1 MGKNYSALIQ
11 NLKSRSNP
19 DMIAERMMFSANYEK
34 ELSEVSYNKALEYV
48 KRSMQSVGADYTAR
62 SKEAGE
68 RVKKHLALVLSNV
81 TYRYQGSVET
91 DTHIIGRSDIDLLVI
106 CDNSFHYDRVGV
118 SQELASPL
126 VNENRKSKLRQTASL
141 PDYNGNHIVDLLTI
155 RLESEKKLDSVYD
168 ECDTTKAKA
177 IRIENKDL
185 KREVDVVTAGW
196 YRSVESIA
204 NPSPDNKSIQV
215 FDKSNFTLGHAHS
228 PFLAIKRVNDRD
240 IDVNGRLKKMIRFLK
255 NLKCDADA
263 DSGKIDLNSFD
274 LNAICYSILPQTYSG
289 KDYVELVGILYNHLK
304 TITESISYRDA
315 IVSVDGSEYIFRDK
329 PTKLQA
335 VTLLLKELHLVAKD
349 IVNELNYRRIAV

>member
-1 MGKNYSALIQ
+1 
-11 NLKSRSNP
+11 
-19 DMIAERMMFSANYEK
+19 MIAERMMFSADYEK

-68 RVKKHLALVLSNV
+68 RVKNHLALVLSNV

-91 DTHIIGRSDIDLLVI
+91 DTHIMGRSDIDLLVI
-106 CDNSFHYDRVGV
+106 CDKSFHYDRAGV
-118 SQELASPL
+118 SQELANPF

-141 PDYNGNHIVDLLTI
+141 PDYNGNQIVDLFTI
-155 RLESEKKLDSVYD
+155 RLESEKKLQTTYD
-168 ECDTTKAKA
+168 VCDVSKAKA

-185 KREVDVVTAGW
+185 KREVDIVTAGW

-204 NPSPDNKSIQV
+204 NPSSDNKSIQV
-215 FDKSNFTLGHAHS
+215 FDKSNFTIGHSHS
-228 PFLAIKRVNDRD
+228 PFLAIKRINDRD

-263 DSGKIDLNSFD
+263 DKGKIDLNSFD
-274 LNAICYSILPQTYSG
+274 INAICYSILPQSYSS
-289 KDYVELVGILYNHLK
+289 KDYIELVGILYNHLK
-304 TITESISYRDA
+304 TITESISYRDD
-315 IVSVDGSEYIFRDK
+315 IISVDGSEYIFRNK
-329 PTKLQA
+329 PSKLEA
-335 VTLLLKELHLVAKD
+335 VTLLLQELHLVAKD